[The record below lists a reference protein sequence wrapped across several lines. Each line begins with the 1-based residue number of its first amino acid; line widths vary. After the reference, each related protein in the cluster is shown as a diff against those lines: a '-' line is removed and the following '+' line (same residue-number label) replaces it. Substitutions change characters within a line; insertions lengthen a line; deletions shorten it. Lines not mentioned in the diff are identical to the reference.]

1 MQRGGKKAFIE
12 VKGVTLEE
20 DGVCLFPDAPSERAV
35 RHIEELIKAKKKA
48 MRQSSFR
55 DPDEGSSLFYS
66 KSKDTAGVCRGIEK
80 SKGGRC
86 EDLGVRL

>member
-1 MQRGGKKAFIE
+1 MAANRQSVQRNPVYPSGDNLWRFKIRSLCRGGGEKAFIE

-48 MRQSSFR
+48 MRQSSF
-55 DPDEGSSLFYS
+55 S
-66 KSKDTAGVCRGIEK
+66 
-80 SKGGRC
+80 
-86 EDLGVRL
+86 